1 MRALHGNLATMETDL
16 PLFCPSGGRC
26 GRRHD
31 YAARQRTVLR
41 VIAKHLLERSISGR
55 QTEALKGAV
64 KIGVQLSLPLLFGEI
79 IRPVFSNFY
88 VWRRCILVAPRR

>member
-1 MRALHGNLATMETDL
+1 METDL
-16 PLFCPSGGRC
+16 SFVLPQRGPC

-41 VIAKHLLERSISGR
+41 VIALDSSR

-88 VWRRCILVAPRR
+88 VWRRCILVATRR

>member
-41 VIAKHLLERSISGR
+41 VIAKHLLDRSIPAVR
-55 QTEALKGAV
+55 QKRSKE
-64 KIGVQLSLPLLFGEI
+64 LL
-79 IRPVFSNFY
+79 R
-88 VWRRCILVAPRR
+88 